1 VRLLLNLLWLILS
14 GLWMAIGW
22 MIAGVLVSITII
34 GIPFGLQAFKL
45 AGYVL
50 WPFGRTLVPSTART
64 GLSFLG
70 NVIWFVLAGWWL
82 ALGHLISGALLC
94 LTIIGIPFGIANF
107 KIAGAALVPFG
118 KSIVRIRD
126 LQHVPAGAVV
136 VGAAD

>member
-1 VRLLLNLLWLILS
+1 VRFVLNVLWLVLC

-22 MIAGVLVSITII
+22 VLAGALVCLTIV

-50 WPFGRTLVPSTART
+50 WPFGRTLVPSPSRG
-64 GLSFLG
+64 GLSVVG
-70 NVIWFVLAGWWL
+70 NVIWFVFAGWWL
-82 ALGHLISGALLC
+82 AIGHVISGALLC

-118 KSIVRIRD
+118 KTVADIRD
-126 LQHVPAGAVV
+126 LQQLPNGAVV
-136 VGAAD
+136 VGR